1 MEIQDKMSADIRHI
15 LNKKPKG
22 IVRFGSAIMLTLII
36 VATLAYAF
44 KEDIKILGIF
54 NYFSYTK

>member
-1 MEIQDKMSADIRHI
+1 MEIQDKMSADIKHI

-22 IVRFGSAIMLTLII
+22 VIRFGSGIMLTIII
-36 VATLAYAF
+36 VSILIYFF
-44 KEDIKILGIF
+44 KEDIKILSIF

>member
-22 IVRFGSAIMLTLII
+22 IVRFGSGIMLAIII
-36 VATLAYAF
+36 VSILTYFF
-44 KEDIKILGIF
+44 KEDIKILSIF
-54 NYFSYTK
+54 NNFGYTK

>member
-22 IVRFGSAIMLTLII
+22 IVRFGSGIMLAIII
-36 VATLAYAF
+36 VSILTYF
-44 KEDIKILGIF
+44 FREDIKILSIF
-54 NYFSYTK
+54 NYFGYSK